1 MAQED
6 SIVKQEVRS
15 AHTQVRPYA
24 FVFFAVAISGCS
36 FMAPTIY
43 KKDSSGNAPAR
54 SFWDQ
59 KVRVTG
65 VGITLISPW
74 GPVTLGYVNW
84 ERNTDEQ
91 TNAAIVQAIAVLAG
105 QGFTV
110 TPPPAPS
117 KIEGPPKPA
126 VKPAEPGVKK
136 EGAPL

>member
-1 MAQED
+1 MKTSLTFVIFVTFVV
-6 SIVKQEVRS
+6 SILS
-15 AHTQVRPYA
+15 
-24 FVFFAVAISGCS
+24 SCS

-74 GPVTLGYVNW
+74 GPMTLGYVNW
-84 ERNTDEQ
+84 ERNTDQQ
-91 TNAAIVQAIAVLAG
+91 TNAAIVQAIAVLAA

-110 TPPPAPS
+110 TPPAKTAATPPPAPS